1 MATKKNLILISVIF
15 SFYLTVSIPKT
26 ILVFKKQQQI
36 HTMYNVLI
44 NRLNVLF
51 TLNIL
56 LIIQE
61 TAAL

>member
-1 MATKKNLILISVIF
+1 MI
-15 SFYLTVSIPKT
+15 
-26 ILVFKKQQQI
+26 
-36 HTMYNVLI
+36 YNVFN

-51 TLNIL
+51 NLYIL